1 MEINSSL
8 SKFRFLKKSQSEPE
22 ADGLAIRDES
32 YGTGFYVKDAWS
44 VRTVNR
50 VEKGRLL

>member
-1 MEINSSL
+1 MYTSLRGTKTKMEINSSL

-32 YGTGFYVKDAWS
+32 YGTGFYVKDA
-44 VRTVNR
+44 
-50 VEKGRLL
+50 